1 METIDTIRTAVRT
14 RRKAL
19 GLKQEDL
26 ARIAQVSLPT
36 LKMLEQGHAREVGFQ
51 KISRIL
57 AALGLELRLQEGNLG
72 RPTLDE
78 LRSEAVND

>member
-1 METIDTIRTAVRT
+1 METIDTIRAAVRT

-19 GLKQEDL
+19 GLRQGDL

-36 LKMLEQGHAREVGFQ
+36 LKMLEQGHARELGFQ

-57 AALGLELRLQEGNLG
+57 AALGLELRLQQENLG

-78 LRSEAVND
+78 LRRETVND

>member
-1 METIDTIRTAVRT
+1 METIDTIRTAVRA
-14 RRKAL
+14 RRKVL
-19 GLKQEDL
+19 GLRQADL

-36 LKMLEQGHAREVGFQ
+36 LKMLEQGHARELGFQ

-57 AALGLELRLQEGNLG
+57 AALGLELRLQQGNLG

-78 LRSEAVND
+78 LRSETADD

>member
-1 METIDTIRTAVRT
+1 METINTIRTAVRA

-19 GLKQEDL
+19 GLRQADL

-36 LKMLEQGHAREVGFQ
+36 LKMLEQGHARELGFQ

-57 AALGLELRLQEGNLG
+57 AALGLELRLQQGNLG

-78 LRSEAVND
+78 LRSETADD